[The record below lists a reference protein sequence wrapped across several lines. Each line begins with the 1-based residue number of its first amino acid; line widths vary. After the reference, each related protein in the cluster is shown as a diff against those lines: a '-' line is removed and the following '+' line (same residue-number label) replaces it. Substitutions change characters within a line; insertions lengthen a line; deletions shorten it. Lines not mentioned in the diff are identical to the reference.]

1 METKELRKLNKKDL
15 LELLLLQKKRIDD
28 LEKEISKLKNDL
40 KNKKIDIEKS
50 GNIAEAALKLNNIFE
65 VAQKAADQY
74 LYNIKKQTKKVKENK
89 KTK

>member
-28 LEKEISKLKNDL
+28 LEKEVSKLKNDL